1 MLKNFKVIE
10 LISSKTKALLT
21 VYHNKLKFNVYTAP
35 DLNYAPY
42 VQLLMDPNGKC
53 FAIMACDK
61 DAPNAV
67 PFSRPADAK
76 PYPIVVRVPAAINQI
91 CTTMGWNDKTKY
103 HTIPGQ
109 LFYDDKA
116 IVFNLKDADEFTITP
131 RNAATADAT
140 DDEESKSDDE

>member
-21 VYHNKLKFNVYTAP
+21 VYPNKLKFNVFTAP
-35 DLNYAPY
+35 DLNYTPY

-61 DAPNAV
+61 NAPNAV

-76 PYPIVVRVPAAINQI
+76 PYPIVVRVPAAIQQI

-103 HTIPGQ
+103 HVIPGQ

-116 IVFNLKDADEFTITP
+116 IVFNLKDADEFTITK
-131 RNAATADAT
+131 RNSGGSDS
-140 DDEESKSDDE
+140 DEDESKSDDE

>member
-1 MLKNFKVIE
+1 MLKNFQVIE

-21 VYHNKLKFNVYTAP
+21 VYSNKLKFNVYTAP

-53 FAIMACDK
+53 FAIRACDK
-61 DAPNAV
+61 NDPNAV
-67 PFSRPADAK
+67 PFSRPANAK
-76 PYPIVVRVPAAINQI
+76 PYPIVVRVPAAIQQI
-91 CTTMGWNDKTKY
+91 CNAMGWNDPTKY

-109 LFYDDKA
+109 LFYEDKA

-131 RNAATADAT
+131 RKGADSG
-140 DDEESKSDDE
+140 EEE

>member
-1 MLKNFKVIE
+1 MLKNFKGIE

-21 VYHNKLKFNVYTAP
+21 VYHNKLKFNVFTAP

-61 DAPNAV
+61 NAPNAV
-67 PFSRPADAK
+67 PFLRPADAK
-76 PYPIVVRVPAAINQI
+76 PYPVVVRIPAAINQI

-103 HTIPGQ
+103 QTIPGQ

-131 RNAATADAT
+131 RNAATAEAT